1 MSTTG
6 DVNIANLVAGVT
18 GRPGVAKCWAK
29 LLTGDAELFM
39 TALETAEDKAPGSIF
54 RKGAATVFA
63 ELGVETNGSHVARHL
78 KRDCKCR
85 PRI

>member
-6 DVNIANLVAGVT
+6 DVDIASLVASVT
-18 GRPGVAKCWAK
+18 GRPGVSKCWAQF
-29 LLTGDAELFM
+29 LEGDAKKFM
-39 TALETAEDKAPGSIF
+39 AALETAEDKAPGSIF
-54 RKGAATVFA
+54 RKGAADVFA
-63 ELGVETNGSHVARHL
+63 ELGVETNGGHISRHL